1 MEAAVDCLTENLQ
14 SVNEALEGHSIS
26 DLKQNM
32 TAESAS
38 LPENFDRVNA
48 ALEGLSISDL
58 MRNMAATIPSL
69 TENFKSVSEA
79 LEKAKKRLLLRV
91 QIFDEKIDEQRE
103 LSELIMHEVCNG
115 RAEVEKVNYALNYL
129 TKTLGEW
136 EDKITEFDKKQVE
149 LISND
154 LYEFSKL
161 IRNEHLQSSQEFRNA
176 GRSRVLPSSSKNLYL
191 QKAME
196 HLLQIDQ
203 QPEFSKLRVRDEG
216 EVVKDD
222 YELKFFE
229 ETLSKIDDIITDL
242 KKNRT
247 LTLTGVND
255 VVQSSEGKFAQEFKN
270 AGTSPCLHPCS
281 AAIDLLEDRVV
292 EFMKLEKAKKN
303 FSQRVQN
310 LGGTI
315 DELEK
320 KEKAKND
327 LSQSV
332 QNLSLN

>member
-203 QPEFSKLRVRDEG
+203 QPEFSKLR
-216 EVVKDD
+216 
-222 YELKFFE
+222 
-229 ETLSKIDDIITDL
+229 DDIITDL